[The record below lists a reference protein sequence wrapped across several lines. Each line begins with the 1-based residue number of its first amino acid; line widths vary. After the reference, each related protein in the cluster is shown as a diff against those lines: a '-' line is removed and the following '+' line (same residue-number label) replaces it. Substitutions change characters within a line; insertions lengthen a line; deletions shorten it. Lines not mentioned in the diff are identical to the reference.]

1 MVTRTLKNFLIFSK
15 CVAKMDAYTS
25 KYKYWKI
32 YAYALDCKALPH
44 PSTINDLEMSMNLRI
59 IFSYVLIND

>member
-1 MVTRTLKNFLIFSK
+1 
-15 CVAKMDAYTS
+15 MDAYTS

-59 IFSYVLIND
+59 IFSHVLIND

>member
-1 MVTRTLKNFLIFSK
+1 MDGYRHFEKLPYFFKVRCQN
-15 CVAKMDAYTS
+15 AKIS
-25 KYKYWKI
+25 I
-32 YAYALDCKALPH
+32 YANALDCKALPH

>member
-1 MVTRTLKNFLIFSK
+1 MVTRTLKTCLFFQSALPK
-15 CVAKMDAYTS
+15 CQN
-25 KYKYWKI
+25 KYQVLEI